1 MQTTLV
7 PVGICNEIDK
17 KIRKFMWG
25 GNDNKRSLNLVGSD
39 TVTKPKELGGLGI
52 RKTRDMNIAFMAKLG
67 WRLFDEKDSVWAQ
80 VLRSKYLKGGQSI
93 EDLKPAR
100 SSSNAWKGINR
111 ARNILVEGVHTHV
124 RNGMSTRF
132 WKDKWLTPEP
142 LDWYALL
149 DIPKGEHNMI
159 VADYWKDGTSW
170 DDFLFQGILPEE
182 ILDKLEAMLLT
193 TDGEDS
199 DDLVWRHSSNVA
211 MWMDL
216 LPEGERRRNWRRPFM
231 EWFDMNISGKGACGA
246 VEDGQNL
253 FAITLWW
260 LWKWR
265 NEDVFKGVQNR
276 IQKKANWIEMQVAET
291 RAAFERA
298 RAPGSRDTR
307 RSLLRWSKPESGWL
321 KLNTDGRRNRRT
333 GIAGCG
339 GVFRDDKGNWIEG
352 FIANLGIFSSEEA
365 EAWAVLKGLKIAWE
379 RGFRKVM
386 VETDANNIVEAL
398 NMPNSGSNYRRLLA
412 NIIQDCK
419 QWLMKPWDITVTHI
433 FREQNRVADVLAK
446 RALSYDLGLLIFH
459 QPVPEVVLSLEED
472 VLGFP
477 QGKLVS
483 SMS

>member
-25 GNDNKRSLNLVGSD
+25 GNDNKRSLNLVGWD

-159 VADYWKDGTSW
+159 VADYWKDGTGW

-199 DDLVWRHSSNVA
+199 DDLVWRHSSNGKLSVSSA
-211 MWMDL
+211 YANIHNFADIDEEYIWNKIWQL
-216 LPEGERRRNWRRPFM
+216 KLP
-231 EWFDMNISGKGACGA
+231 
-246 VEDGQNL
+246 
-253 FAITLWW
+253 
-260 LWKWR
+260 
-265 NEDVFKGVQNR
+265 NR
-276 IQKKANWIEMQVAET
+276 IRAFLWVEKELVELQRMVAET

-321 KLNTDGRRNRRT
+321 KHNTHGRRNRRT

-398 NMPNSGSNYRRLLA
+398 NMPNSGSNYRGLLA